1 MNNWPHYRDPNLTD
15 EAAMLAMVKAANNA
29 TAAVLEARRD
39 LLAAGIA
46 DTHPL
51 CRVLDSFA
59 SCMTRVVTH
68 DQISDPIP
76 VLRHPEQETP

>member
-1 MNNWPHYRDPNLTD
+1 MSAWPHYRDPDLTA
-15 EAAMLAMVKAANNA
+15 EAAMLAMMKAANSA
-29 TAAVLEARRD
+29 TAAVLASRRD
-39 LLAAGIA
+39 LLAAGID